1 MMGLTSQILATV
13 VRAVPAVLP
22 HLSEDTIKALGQ
34 ASYEGVRA
42 TYWLAIYDAVQG
54 YLTSEGRVTSF
65 RASAQR
71 AMVEAFGSAT
81 DAAYVEG
88 GGELPLDDDTLAWF
102 NGRVSQETGFIDQ
115 LFDGLREKRGDVSA
129 EAEAEARAEAYS
141 RTLDGIFAEAKMRG
155 SENITLEFG
164 GDDGKESCPDCQRMK
179 GKRHKISYIL
189 AHDLIPKPGNNTY
202 RCNGYNCDHYWFNPK
217 NGERFDG

>member
-22 HLSEDTIKALGQ
+22 HLSEDAIKALGQ

-42 TYWLAIYDAVQG
+42 TYWLAIYDAIYG
-54 YLTSEGRVTSF
+54 YLSGEGRVTAF

-102 NGRVSQETGFIDQ
+102 NGRVSQEMGFIDQ

-141 RTLDGIFAEAKMRG
+141 RTLDGIYGEAMMRG
-155 SENITLEFG
+155 SKNVMLTWHLGATEKHCKTCAQL
-164 GDDGKESCPDCQRMK
+164 DGKSHR
-179 GKRHKISYIL
+179 ISWFIDHDYI
-189 AHDLIPKPGNNTY
+189 PRKPGASME
-202 RCNGYNCDHYWFNPK
+202 CGGWNCDCSLTDK
-217 NGERFDG
+217 NGNEYTV